1 MHTDLTVAVGETPKR
16 LDRYLVTH
24 ERQVSRVRL
33 QRLIRLGRI
42 KVNGRVTKSSHRVR
56 GGDRIT
62 VDVPPA
68 APLMQHGASIALE
81 ILYEDRDLLVVN
93 KPPGVPMHPGP
104 GHWADSLWNAVRH
117 HFEATSPHEAIT
129 PGLIHRLDQATSG
142 LVVIA
147 KQRAAH
153 KSLSAQCM
161 EHRFT
166 RRYHAVIHGVPTVD
180 HLTIDLPLGRDLSN
194 PHKVSGQSA
203 RLSTARTL
211 VDVLCR
217 HADSTSVMLTPVTG
231 RTHQLRVHLHHI
243 GHPIVGDP
251 LYQPMDVP
259 VANPVTTVWSA
270 SRLMLHASVLGFHH
284 PSTGQ
289 YQEYFVELPSEM
301 QNVI

>member
-42 KVNGRVTKSSHRVR
+42 QVNGRVTKSSHRVR

-68 APLMQHGASIALE
+68 APLRENGASVSLE
-81 ILYEDRDLLVVN
+81 ILYEDADLLVVN
-93 KPPGVPMHPGP
+93 KPSGVPMHPGP
-104 GHWADSLWNAVRH
+104 GHWSDSLWNAVRH
-117 HFEATSPHEAIT
+117 HLEASSPGASIK
-129 PGLIHRLDQATSG
+129 PGLVHRLDQATSG

-147 KQRAAH
+147 KQRDAH
-153 KSLSAQCM
+153 KALSAQCTK
-161 EHRFT
+161 HRFT

-180 HLTIDLPLGRDLSN
+180 HFTIDLPLGRDRAH
-194 PHKVSGQSA
+194 PHKVSSQSG
-203 RLSTARTL
+203 RLTTALTIVDVMRRHRKMTL
-211 VDVLCR
+211 V
-217 HADSTSVMLTPVTG
+217 SLTPVTG
-231 RTHQLRVHLHHI
+231 RTHQLRAHLYHI

-251 LYQPMDVP
+251 LYQQIELPG
-259 VANPVTTVWSA
+259 ASPVTTAWRA

-284 PSTGQ
+284 PSNGA
-289 YQEYFVELPSEM
+289 YQEFSVELPLEM
-301 QNVI
+301 QKIT

>member
-33 QRLIRLGRI
+33 QRLIRLGRVQ
-42 KVNGRVTKSSHRVR
+42 VNGRVTKSSHRVR

-68 APLMQHGASIALE
+68 APLMQHGGNVALE
-81 ILYEDRDLLVVN
+81 ILYEDADLLVVN
-93 KPPGVPMHPGP
+93 KPHGVPMHPGP
-104 GHWADSLWNAVRH
+104 GHWSDSLWNAVRH
-117 HFEATSPHEAIT
+117 HFEAPSPREAIT

-153 KSLSAQCM
+153 KALSAQCT

-166 RRYHAVIHGVPTVD
+166 RRYQALIHGTPAED
-180 HLTIDLPLGRDLSN
+180 HLTINLPLGRDRSN
-194 PHKVSGQSA
+194 RKKVSGQSA
-203 RLSTARTL
+203 RLSTAQTL

-217 HADSTSVMLTPVTG
+217 HGDSTSVVLTPVTG
-231 RTHQLRVHLHHI
+231 RTHQLRAHLHHI

-259 VANPVTTVWSA
+259 VAKPAPTARPT

-289 YQEYFVELPSEM
+289 YQEFVLELPSEM
-301 QNVI
+301 QAYL

>member
-33 QRLIRLGRI
+33 QRLIRLGRVQ
-42 KVNGRVTKSSHRVR
+42 VNGRPTKSSHVVR

-68 APLMQHGASIALE
+68 APLGENGASVSLE
-81 ILYEDRDLLVVN
+81 ILYEDTDLLVVN

-104 GHWADSLWNAVRH
+104 GHWSDSLWNAVRH
-117 HFEATSPHEAIT
+117 HLEASSPGAPIR
-129 PGLIHRLDQATSG
+129 PGIIHRLDQATSG

-147 KQRAAH
+147 KQQVAH
-153 KSLSAQCM
+153 KALSAQCT

-180 HLTIDLPLGRDLSN
+180 RLTIDLPLGRDRSN
-194 PHKVSGQSA
+194 RKKVSGQSA
-203 RLSTARTL
+203 RLSRAQTL
-211 VDVLCR
+211 VDVLSR
-217 HADSTSVMLTPVTG
+217 HANSTSVMLTPVTG
-231 RTHQLRVHLHHI
+231 RTHQLRAHLHHI

-259 VANPVTTVWSA
+259 LDNPVATAWRV

-289 YQEYFVELPSEM
+289 YQEFVAELPSEI
-301 QNVI
+301 QKVT

>member
-33 QRLIRLGRI
+33 QRLIRLGRVQ
-42 KVNGRVTKSSHRVR
+42 VNGRPTKSSHVVR

-68 APLMQHGASIALE
+68 APLRESGATVSLE
-81 ILYEDRDLLVVN
+81 ILYEDADLLVVN
-93 KPPGVPMHPGP
+93 KPHSVPMHPGP

-117 HFEATSPHEAIT
+117 HFEATSPREAIT

-153 KSLSAQCM
+153 KALSAQCAQ
-161 EHRFT
+161 HRFT
-166 RRYHAVIHGVPTVD
+166 RRYHAVIHGTPIED
-180 HLTIDLPLGRDLSN
+180 HLTIDLPLGRDRSN
-194 PHKVSGQSA
+194 RKKVSGQSA
-203 RLSTARTL
+203 QLATAQTL

-217 HADSTSVMLTPVTG
+217 HGDSTSVMLTPVTG
-231 RTHQLRVHLHHI
+231 RTHQLRAHLHHI

-251 LYQPMDVP
+251 LYRPMDVP
-259 VANPVTTVWSA
+259 MANPVTPAWRA

-289 YQEYFVELPSEM
+289 YQEFEVELPSEM
-301 QNVI
+301 